1 MCNMTSLG
9 LLHFFIVCITLH
21 VFGTVNSLKSLQI
34 HVPTAVMTNQDAE
47 LMCTYDLEGA
57 QLYSIRWYRNMI
69 EFYRYVPKESPATK
83 VFPVAE
89 IKVDVALSDQ
99 NRVVLNQVDRTL
111 TGEYQ
116 CEVSADAPLFH
127 TDIKAAEMVVVE
139 PPLIKPNVTSNRLS
153 YVGGDHIRAN
163 CSSPPSLPAAN
174 ITWYVNEQMV
184 PGFTANHVLNFSNGY
199 ASSQATLELEAAALS
214 PVPTLM
220 IRCEAT
226 IFDVWK
232 ESSNVLVL
240 RERSANPA
248 SALGRSFT
256 GAANETRLSTIIIVL
271 LQIVLNMVIN
281 TYETSIR

>member
-1 MCNMTSLG
+1 MFATA
-9 LLHFFIVCITLH
+9 V
-21 VFGTVNSLKSLQI
+21 GTVNSLKSLQI

-256 GAANETRLSTIIIVL
+256 DVSKVNSQSLVIDLAEYGETRA
-271 LQIVLNMVIN
+271 
-281 TYETSIR
+281 

>member
-1 MCNMTSLG
+1 MVTVGQIVATCVV
-9 LLHFFIVCITLH
+9 LLFI
-21 VFGTVNSLKSLQI
+21 GTVNTLKSLHI
-34 HVPTAVMTNQDAE
+34 HVPKAVLSGTSAE
-47 LMCTYDLEGA
+47 LMCSYELEGA
-57 QLYSIRWYRNMI
+57 QLYSIRWYRNMM

-89 IKVDVALSDQ
+89 IKVDVAGSDA
-99 NRVVLNQVDRTL
+99 NRVILTEVDRTL

-139 PPLIKPNVTSNRLS
+139 PPLTSPNVSSDRLS
-153 YVGGDHIRAN
+153 YVGGDHIQAN

-220 IRCEAT
+220 IRCEAS

-232 ESSNVLVL
+232 STSQTLVL

-256 GAANETRLSTIIIVL
+256 GAAAETRLPTIMVL
-271 LQIVLNMVIN
+271 LLQFFLKILLGKYV
-281 TYETSIR
+281 ETSIR